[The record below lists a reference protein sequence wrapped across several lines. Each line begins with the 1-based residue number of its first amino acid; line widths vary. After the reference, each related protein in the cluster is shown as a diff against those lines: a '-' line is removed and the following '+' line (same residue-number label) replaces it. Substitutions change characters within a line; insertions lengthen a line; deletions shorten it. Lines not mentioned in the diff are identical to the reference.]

1 MTNNVFK
8 IALFIWIP
16 FLLDSCLDYQHSG
29 DGNDI
34 PTKGTLEMS
43 FDINDSFA
51 VTQLID
57 QFEID
62 YPKADIK
69 PRFLNY
75 QSMMEGMQNGK
86 ITAAFLHRSFTSE
99 EQKVLEKNKIKL
111 RSVKLFYTSSA
122 FITNKA
128 SNQDSFTVDDLLL
141 WCSGESILPYQ
152 KLAII
157 GPHGGRIYEILDS
170 MMKVKKLKFN
180 RSLVLKQSPQQI
192 IAEVKNNTG
201 VLGVVGVNW
210 LADRAEQIALDNKKS
225 VKILALKKDLKH
237 GAAYPFQSQIAD
249 KSYPFIETVWGY
261 DLQGYSGLASG
272 FLSYVCAQS
281 AQIMIKKSGLYPA
294 IPPQRTIEIQ

>member
-1 MTNNVFK
+1 MNKHFRISLYSLLLV
-8 IALFIWIP
+8 ALIGCI
-16 FLLDSCLDYQHSG
+16 DYQHKGAGS
-29 DGNDI
+29 DI
-34 PTKGTLEMS
+34 PTKGSLEMS

-51 VTQLID
+51 VTQMID

-62 YPKADIK
+62 YPQADIK

-75 QSMMEGMQNGK
+75 QTMMQGMQNGE

-111 RSVKLFYTSSA
+111 RSVKVFYSSSA
-122 FITNKA
+122 FI
-128 SNQDSFTVDDLLL
+128 SNQSVEKDSFSVEDLLQ
-141 WCSGESILPYQ
+141 WCSGENNLPYSH
-152 KLAII
+152 LAII
-157 GPHGGRIYEILDS
+157 GPHGGRIYEIIDS
-170 MMKVKKLKFN
+170 MMKQRKLTFN
-180 RSLVLKQSPQQI
+180 RALLLKQSPQHI
-192 IAEVKNNTG
+192 INEVKNNNH
-201 VLGVVGVNW
+201 VLGVVGINW
-210 LADRAEQIALDNKKS
+210 LADRAESQALKNKKD
-225 VKILALKKDLKH
+225 VKVLAIKKEKTTA
-237 GAAYPFQSQIAD
+237 AAYPFQSQIAD

>member
-1 MTNNVFK
+1 MNKTFIISLYSLLLV
-8 IALFIWIP
+8 ALIGCI
-16 FLLDSCLDYQHSG
+16 DYQHKGAGS
-29 DGNDI
+29 DI
-34 PTKGTLEMS
+34 PTKGSLEMS

-51 VTQLID
+51 VTQMID

-62 YPKADIK
+62 YPQADIK

-75 QSMMEGMQNGK
+75 QSMMSGMQTGE

-111 RSVKLFYTSSA
+111 RTVKLFYSSSA

-141 WCSGESILPYQ
+141 WCSGESNLPFQ

-180 RSLVLKQSPQQI
+180 RSLVLKQSPQEI
-192 IAEVKNNTG
+192 INEVKNNKG
-201 VLGVVGVNW
+201 VMGVVGVNW
-210 LADRAEQIALDNKKS
+210 LADRAESQALANKKA
-225 VKILALKKDLKH
+225 VKILAIKKDLKH